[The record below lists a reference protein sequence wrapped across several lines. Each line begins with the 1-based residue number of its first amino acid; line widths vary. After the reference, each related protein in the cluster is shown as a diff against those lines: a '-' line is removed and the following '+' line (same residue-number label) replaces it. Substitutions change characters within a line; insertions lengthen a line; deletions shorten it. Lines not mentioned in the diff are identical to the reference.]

1 MQLNQYYLLR
11 DGEPIIRGVHVHL
24 AQEPHP

>member
-11 DGEPIIRGVHVHL
+11 DGKPIIRGVHVHL